1 MPLLLMLRT
10 PGGPVIRAAEPRRS
24 CLGLCLALT
33 LIVSAPS
40 ALADPTSV
48 VEADREWAN
57 SYYEK
62 GMDAFRAGRYRE
74 AINAFREADRIA
86 PSPALSFDVAL
97 AHEQL
102 GEVARALEHYREY
115 LRRAPDASERTRI
128 EERISELEG
137 KLVELGLQQVT
148 IQSSPPGANLSI
160 DGLPLGRT
168 PWTGELHL
176 GGHELVASHA
186 GHETQELTFH
196 LSPAA
201 AADIAVVLTKEPLP
215 ANPAPRAPQ
224 PMLDA
229 TRQPRDAAEVDA
241 EPFRW
246 SFIALGAGAATLVGA
261 GVFEVLRQEEEE
273 AAESA
278 RYQLEYEEAYER
290 HQSRQWTSRAL
301 LGAGGALV
309 LTGGI
314 LLWFESR
321 PEESP
326 TARLACGVT
335 GCMGTLG
342 RSF

>member
-1 MPLLLMLRT
+1 MSAP
-10 PGGPVIRAAEPRRS
+10 
-24 CLGLCLALT
+24 LALANT
-33 LIVSAPS
+33 
-40 ALADPTSV
+40 TSV
-48 VEADREWAN
+48 VEADRERATG
-57 SYYEK
+57 YYEK
-62 GMDAFRAGRYRE
+62 GMVAFRAGRYRE

-115 LRRAPDASERTRI
+115 LRRAPDASERARI
-128 EERISELEG
+128 EERISDLRG

-148 IQSSPPGANLSI
+148 VESSPPGANLSI

-176 GGHELVASHA
+176 GAHELVASQA
-186 GHETQELTFH
+186 GHETRKLAFQ

-201 AADIAVVLTKEPLP
+201 AADIEVVLTKKNLP
-215 ANPAPRAPQ
+215 ANPAPPAP
-224 PMLDA
+224 PPPVAIADE
-229 TRQPRDAAEVDA
+229 PRGAAEIDA

-246 SFIALGAGAATLVGA
+246 SFIALGTGAASLVGA
-261 GVFEVLRQEEEE
+261 GVFEVLRQKEEE

-290 HQSRQWTSRAL
+290 HQSRQWTSRVL

-326 TARLACGVT
+326 TASLACGVT